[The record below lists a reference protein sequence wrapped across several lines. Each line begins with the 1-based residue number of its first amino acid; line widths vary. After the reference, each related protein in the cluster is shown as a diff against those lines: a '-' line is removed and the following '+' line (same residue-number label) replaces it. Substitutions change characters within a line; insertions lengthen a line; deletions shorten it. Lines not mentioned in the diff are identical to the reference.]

1 MKIGKKVLN
10 QSRMHND
17 ILRNMC
23 GGKELTR
30 DQLIQPL
37 FFHEHESADVLIEG
51 LGENRILHDNNII
64 DSIAKDMKNGC
75 RNFILFFVP
84 RLKTNNSFNTK
95 FCENI
100 LKKIKI
106 EFQSDIQV
114 WVDLCICSFTKTGH
128 CCLFKQNKIDLENS
142 LNVMSNFALSFA
154 NGGADGIAPS
164 SMLFGVVKSIRQ
176 SLDKNN
182 FNHVPIMSYST
193 KFASNFYGPFRAAAD
208 STPAF
213 GDRTGYQLDYND
225 YEKAIQSSITFS
237 EEGADLMMV
246 KPGLLSLDLI
256 KPINEKTSKPV
267 GAYQVS
273 GEYSSLVYLAEK
285 KLIDFDKGL
294 LETWSSLKRGGAQYI
309 ISYGA
314 RYAKRLGI

>member
-1 MKIGKKVLN
+1 
-10 QSRMHND
+10 
-17 ILRNMC
+17 
-23 GGKELTR
+23 
-30 DQLIQPL
+30 
-37 FFHEHESADVLIEG
+37 
-51 LGENRILHDNNII
+51 
-64 DSIAKDMKNGC
+64 
-75 RNFILFFVP
+75 
-84 RLKTNNSFNTK
+84 
-95 FCENI
+95 
-100 LKKIKI
+100 
-106 EFQSDIQV
+106 
-114 WVDLCICSFTKTGH
+114 
-128 CCLFKQNKIDLENS
+128 
-142 LNVMSNFALSFA
+142 MSNFALSFA

-193 KFASNFYGPFRAAAD
+193 KFSSNFYGPFRAAAD